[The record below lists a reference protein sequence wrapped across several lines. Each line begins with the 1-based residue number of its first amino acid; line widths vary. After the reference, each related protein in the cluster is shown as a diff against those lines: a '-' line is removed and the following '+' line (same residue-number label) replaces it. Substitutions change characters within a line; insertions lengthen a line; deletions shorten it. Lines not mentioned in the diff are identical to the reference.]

1 MGGFAMRSHVQIAA
15 VAACLLSPGLL
26 SLPATAGTV
35 CESGEAAKY
44 LPPLPRGC
52 QWRRIEASGELSFG
66 IVRSAGTNARKSW
79 ERQVITFFGERY
91 ADWAMAACKKV
102 FCVEA
107 SIAHSH
113 RCTYSAY
120 PCAVDAD
127 KAAIEALNTAQIPE
141 PLQPQAGPRAAP
153 RDRDLSEVEI
163 RELQELL
170 RRAGYRVGNDG
181 MFGEQTQRA
190 LASWQ
195 RRNGLPDNANPNLTS
210 LEDLRRLSVTS
221 SRPRSRER

>member
-1 MGGFAMRSHVQIAA
+1 MPEPSAK
-15 VAACLLSPGLL
+15 
-26 SLPATAGTV
+26 
-35 CESGEAAKY
+35 SGEVAKY

-52 QWRRIEASGELSFG
+52 QWRRLEASGDLSFG
-66 IVRSAGTNARKSW
+66 IVRSAGTNAQKSW

-107 SIAHSH
+107 SVAHSR

-127 KAAIEALNTAQIPE
+127 PAAIEALNTMQIPE
-141 PLQPQAGPRAAP
+141 PLQPQTGPRLEP
-153 RDRDLSEVEI
+153 GDRDLSEAEI
-163 RELQELL
+163 REMQELL
-170 RRAGYRVGNDG
+170 SRAGYRVGTDG
-181 MFGEQTQRA
+181 IFGDGTQKA

-195 RRNGLPDNANPNLTS
+195 RRKGVPDNGNATLTS
-210 LEDLRRLSVTS
+210 LEELRRHSG
-221 SRPRSRER
+221 SRER